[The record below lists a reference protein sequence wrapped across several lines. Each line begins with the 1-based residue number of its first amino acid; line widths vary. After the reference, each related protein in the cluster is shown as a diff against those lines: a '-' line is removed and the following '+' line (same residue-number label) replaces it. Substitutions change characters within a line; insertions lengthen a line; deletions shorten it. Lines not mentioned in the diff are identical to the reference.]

1 MIIGILAPIQTTLFN
16 NIFGSSYLFAV
27 GIVLIFAIFLFAL
40 RVPPI
45 VVLLILAPIILIGG
59 GNMISG
65 AIPGWVKG
73 LVIMGIF
80 ALVGLMYMAFTSG
93 NR

>member
-1 MIIGILAPIQTTLFN
+1 MLIGILAPIQNTLLSDV
-16 NIFGSSYLFAV
+16 FGSYKLFAM
-27 GIVLIFAIFLFAL
+27 GLILIFAIFLFAL

-45 VVLLILAPIILIGG
+45 VVLLILAPLILIGG
-59 GNMISG
+59 GNLIAG